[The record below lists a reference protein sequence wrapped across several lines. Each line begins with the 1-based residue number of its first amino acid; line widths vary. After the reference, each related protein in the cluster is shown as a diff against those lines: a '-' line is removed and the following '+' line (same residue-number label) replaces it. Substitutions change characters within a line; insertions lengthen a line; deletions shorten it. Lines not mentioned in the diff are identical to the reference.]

1 MTAELEAFF
10 LAHRWWAG
18 PVFGLLAFGESLA
31 LVGAAIPATP
41 ILFLMGVLLGSGT
54 LDPLVIMPWA
64 MAGAIGGYWL
74 SWVLGRVLGPRA
86 FRSRWLADHRRA
98 AARTRLYFRRWGGPS
113 LVLGRYV
120 LGPFQSLLPFVAGT
134 AGMPARRFHAWNVLS
149 GVLWVVVVLTPGF
162 LTARGIALFGASPD
176 GLQGLSIALLAVSG
190 GAIVLVVGAAIL
202 SRGRSRAPNG
212 GRGRD

>member
-1 MTAELEAFF
+1 MSAELEAFF

-41 ILFLMGVLLGSGT
+41 ILFLVGVLLGSGT

-74 SWVLGRVLGPRA
+74 SWVLGRLLGPRA
-86 FRSRWLADHRRA
+86 YRSRWLIGQRRA
-98 AARTRLYFRRWGGPS
+98 PARTRLYFRRWGGPS

-149 GVLWVVVVLTPGF
+149 GVLWVVVLTPGF
-162 LTARGIALFGASPD
+162 LTARGIALFGVSPAN
-176 GLQGLSIALLAVSG
+176 LQGLSVAMLLVSG
-190 GAIVLVVGAAIL
+190 GAIVLVVGATVL
-202 SRGRSRAPNG
+202 SRGRNRWQDG